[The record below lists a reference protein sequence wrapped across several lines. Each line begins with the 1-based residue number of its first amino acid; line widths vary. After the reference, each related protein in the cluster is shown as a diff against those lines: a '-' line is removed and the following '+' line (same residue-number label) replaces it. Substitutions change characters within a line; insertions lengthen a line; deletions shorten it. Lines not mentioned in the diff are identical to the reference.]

1 MYTHTHCVMLTVL
14 QCERRVIFFWAF
26 ATFFPGICNLFSGH
40 TQPFFRAFATFF
52 PGIRICF
59 FRAFATFF
67 QAFATFCFFRAFATF
82 FPGIHNLFRTTAL
95 LAHGLRKG
103 AGRGGANL
111 KHRLCGEWDSNSM
124 YRSHFQLLLK
134 QIFVHFAQTPWRNF
148 FWGGN
153 GTR

>member
-26 ATFFPGICNLFSGH
+26 ATFFPGIRNLFSGH
-40 TQPFFRAFATFF
+40 TQPFFRAFASVFSGHSQ
-52 PGIRICF
+52 P
-59 FRAFATFF
+59 FF
-67 QAFATFCFFRAFATF
+67 QAFAPF
-82 FPGIHNLFRTTAL
+82 FPGICNIFSGHSQPFSHHCAI
-95 LAHGLRKG
+95 G
-103 AGRGGANL
+103 AWPKKRRWARWREFKNTGSVVSGTV
-111 KHRLCGEWDSNSM
+111 KIP
-124 YRSHFQLLLK
+124 FTPLLK